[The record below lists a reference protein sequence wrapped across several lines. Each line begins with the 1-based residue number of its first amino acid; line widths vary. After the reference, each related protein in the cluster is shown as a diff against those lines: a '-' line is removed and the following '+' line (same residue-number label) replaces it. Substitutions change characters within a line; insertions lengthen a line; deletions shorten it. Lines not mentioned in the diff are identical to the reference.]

1 MKALQSELE
10 QDPSNLSASQELEN
24 HLRQKHL
31 AASVLLQSHD
41 LLLADAQRRLLLD
54 PEDIDAQ
61 DGFESATQNRKEA
74 IEAERISRK
83 GVGQSI

>member
-41 LLLADAQRRLLLD
+41 LLLADAQRRLDLD
-54 PEDIDAQ
+54 PDDLDAQ
-61 DGFESATQNRKEA
+61 DDVRNAGQNHDEA
-74 IEAERISRK
+74 VEAERVSSK
-83 GVGQSI
+83 EVG